1 MDPTSGH
8 VHLETG
14 KRMSV
19 LSQNNMFDEHTVLET
34 VIMGNKTLYSIKKEM
49 DELYLDYNDKNADR
63 IGELQV
69 QFEEMS
75 GWSADSDAAAI
86 FL

>member
-19 LSQNNMFDEHTVLET
+19 LSQNHNMFDEHTVLET
-34 VIMGNKTLYSIKKEM
+34 VIMGNKNYIHHQKEM
-49 DELYLDYNDKNADR
+49 DELYLDYND
-63 IGELQV
+63 
-69 QFEEMS
+69 
-75 GWSADSDAAAI
+75 
-86 FL
+86 

>member
-19 LSQNNMFDEHTVLET
+19 LSQNHNMFDEHTV
-34 VIMGNKTLYSIKKEM
+34 GNRYYGEQNIIFHQKRKWTSSI
-49 DELYLDYNDKNADR
+49 
-63 IGELQV
+63 
-69 QFEEMS
+69 
-75 GWSADSDAAAI
+75 
-86 FL
+86 

>member
-19 LSQNNMFDEHTVLET
+19 LSQNHNMFDD
-34 VIMGNKTLYSIKKEM
+34 IGNRYYGEQTLYSIKKWTSSR
-49 DELYLDYNDKNADR
+49 L
-63 IGELQV
+63 
-69 QFEEMS
+69 
-75 GWSADSDAAAI
+75 
-86 FL
+86 

>member
-19 LSQNNMFDEHTVLET
+19 LSQNHNMFDEHTVLET
-34 VIMGNKTLYSIKKEM
+34 VIMGNKTLYSIKRKWTSSI
-49 DELYLDYNDKNADR
+49 DYNDKMQ
-63 IGELQV
+63 IE
-69 QFEEMS
+69 
-75 GWSADSDAAAI
+75 
-86 FL
+86 

>member
-1 MDPTSGH
+1 MGVKSTFLKKIISGEMDPTSGH

-34 VIMGNKTLYSIKKEM
+34 VIMGNKTLYSSKE
-49 DELYLDYNDKNADR
+49 KWTSS
-63 IGELQV
+63 I
-69 QFEEMS
+69 
-75 GWSADSDAAAI
+75 
-86 FL
+86 